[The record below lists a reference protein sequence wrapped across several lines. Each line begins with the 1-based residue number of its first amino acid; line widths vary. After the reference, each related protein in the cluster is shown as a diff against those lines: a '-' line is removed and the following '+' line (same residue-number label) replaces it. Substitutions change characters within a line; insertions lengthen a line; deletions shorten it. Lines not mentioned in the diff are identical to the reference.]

1 MRTIIAFGAMDGK
14 RQGLATRGPAPL
26 RPIHVANARFAK
38 EIVAACQRTGQPR
51 SSSRSWCSKTRFGAA
66 KSVKFYLRGVHF
78 CTDAKNAAVINIELS
93 AFAESLPMRSAAH
106 CGLPMTKPVATR
118 EVHNRILLA
127 LPRPELKHILENA
140 THVDLPRGKVLY
152 RPNDKVEK
160 IYFIDRGLIS
170 LVKEM
175 RDGRS
180 VEIGVRGIEAVT
192 TPEALLDSPRA
203 IFTNIVQIPCSAWV
217 VNRQRLRSELEKQRA
232 FTALLYGYFH
242 VAWLQIAQTAACNRL
257 HSLEE
262 RCCRWL
268 LIAHDNACSC
278 TFPLTHEFLAMMLGA
293 PRSGVSIASEMLRKA
308 GYIDYTRG
316 KVTITNRAGLEAV
329 ACECYASIR
338 GEFDRLFD

>member
-1 MRTIIAFGAMDGK
+1 
-14 RQGLATRGPAPL
+14 
-26 RPIHVANARFAK
+26 
-38 EIVAACQRTGQPR
+38 
-51 SSSRSWCSKTRFGAA
+51 
-66 KSVKFYLRGVHF
+66 
-78 CTDAKNAAVINIELS
+78 
-93 AFAESLPMRSAAH
+93 
-106 CGLPMTKPVATR
+106 MTKPVATR

-140 THVDLPRGKVLY
+140 THVDLPRGNVLY

-232 FTALLYGYFH
+232 FTALLYEFSCRGCKLRKRRP
-242 VAWLQIAQTAACNRL
+242 AMAAFLGGALLSR
-257 HSLEE
+257 
-262 RCCRWL
+262 L
-268 LIAHDNACSC
+268 LIALDSACSC
-278 TFPLTHEFLAMMLGA
+278 TF
-293 PRSGVSIASEMLRKA
+293 R
-308 GYIDYTRG
+308 
-316 KVTITNRAGLEAV
+316 
-329 ACECYASIR
+329 
-338 GEFDRLFD
+338 